1 MSNYTQST
9 NFATKDSLPSGDPL
23 KIVKGTEI
31 NTEFNNI
38 SVAIATKADTTSP
51 TFTGTP
57 LAPTASAGTNNT
69 QLATTAYA
77 DAAIVAERT
86 ATTTLTNKSLT
97 SPTLTGT
104 PVAPTAAV
112 NTNTTQVATTAYVVA
127 QIADDAPTK
136 TGTGA
141 SGSWAIDITGNAAT
155 ANSATSATTATALS
169 TASGSAP
176 SYSARAWVNF
186 NGVPASGTY
195 GRTGTLVT
203 IAMTSH
209 GMTTGQNAN
218 LTFSAGTG
226 GTATSGSY
234 SVTVIDANNFTIT
247 DSASG
252 TITGSPSVTRN
263 IFIRASGNV
272 SSITD
277 NGTGDYTVNF
287 TTAMA
292 DANYAVT
299 RDATNSARTEG
310 WSVGLV
316 SQTTSATRLIVRPP
330 GFGAADMAEVSV
342 VIHC

>member
-9 NFATKDSLPSGDPL
+9 NFATKDALPSGDPL

-38 SVAIATKADTTSP
+38 AVAVATKADLASP

-57 LAPTASAGTNNT
+57 AAPTASAGTNNT

-104 PVAPTAAV
+104 PVAPTATV

-155 ANSATSATTATALS
+155 ATKLT

-186 NGVPASGTY
+186 NG
-195 GRTGTLVT
+195 TGTV
-203 IAMTSH
+203 A
-209 GMTTGQNAN
+209 
-218 LTFSAGTG
+218 
-226 GTATSGSY
+226 
-234 SVTVIDANNFTIT
+234 
-247 DSASG
+247 
-252 TITGSPSVTRN
+252 
-263 IFIRASGNV
+263 IRASGNV
-272 SSITD
+272 TSITD

-287 TTAMA
+287 TTAMP
-292 DANYAVT
+292 DANYSFSINANRST
-299 RDATNSARTEG
+299 RAI
-310 WSVGLV
+310 GLI
-316 SQTTSATRLIVRPP
+316 T
-330 GFGAADMAEVSV
+330 GAAAEPSV
-342 VIHC
+342 AGLRFNSVEYTSNASDSLDTCVAIFR